1 MSDPLLSCILSSAT
15 RARYPSG
22 VCGLIALLVMSF
34 CAANE
39 RPLPVNLFPRLKA
52 GQTFAYQ
59 ISYHSDKQ
67 IKTES
72 NVIVAT
78 PADSAKIDV
87 NALLSL
93 EILAVQS
100 QGDRAVIHART
111 KFEVPKSDTGSQV
124 PRIEPS
130 AKQSQK
136 QDPSANFVELT
147 ILADGRLDRLT

>member
-1 MSDPLLSCILSSAT
+1 MSDPLLSRILRLAT
-15 RARYPSG
+15 RTRYPLA

-34 CAANE
+34 CAAKE
-39 RPLPVNLFPRLKA
+39 RPAPVNLFPRLKA
-52 GQTFAYQ
+52 GQTFSYQ

-93 EILAVQS
+93 EILSVQV
-100 QGDRAVIHART
+100 QRNRAVI
-111 KFEVPKSDTGSQV
+111 DTR
-124 PRIEPS
+124 PR
-130 AKQSQK
+130 
-136 QDPSANFVELT
+136 FH
-147 ILADGRLDRLT
+147 

>member
-1 MSDPLLSCILSSAT
+1 LRINRFARNVLLRSQRTA
-15 RARYPSG
+15 
-22 VCGLIALLVMSF
+22 
-34 CAANE
+34 CAG
-39 RPLPVNLFPRLKA
+39 NLFPRLKA

-93 EILAVQS
+93 EILAVQA
-100 QGDRAVIHART
+100 QGDRASFT
-111 KFEVPKSDTGSQV
+111 PG
-124 PRIEPS
+124 
-130 AKQSQK
+130 
-136 QDPSANFVELT
+136 QDSRF
-147 ILADGRLDRLT
+147 

>member
-15 RARYPSG
+15 RARYPFA
-22 VCGLIALLVMSF
+22 VCGLIALLVTPF

-39 RPLPVNLFPRLKA
+39 RPAPVNLFPRLKA

-78 PADSAKIDV
+78 PADSAKING
-87 NALLSL
+87 NAFLSL
-93 EILAVQS
+93 EILGVPPH
-100 QGDRAVIHART
+100 GHRA
-111 KFEVPKSDTGSQV
+111 
-124 PRIEPS
+124 
-130 AKQSQK
+130 
-136 QDPSANFVELT
+136 
-147 ILADGRLDRLT
+147 